1 MSGKEPQSKEAPPE
15 PPREDEA
22 RQVIQEYIGDQQAIA
37 EKLRR
42 KLN

>member
-1 MSGKEPQSKEAPPE
+1 MSGK
-15 PPREDEA
+15 EA
-22 RQVIQEYIGDQQAIA
+22 RQVIQEYIRDQQAIA